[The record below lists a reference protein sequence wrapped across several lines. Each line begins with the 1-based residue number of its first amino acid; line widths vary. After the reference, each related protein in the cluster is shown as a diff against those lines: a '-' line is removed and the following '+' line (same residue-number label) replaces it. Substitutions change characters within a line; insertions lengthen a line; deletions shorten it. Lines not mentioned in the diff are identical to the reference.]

1 VVSGD
6 NRDHGG
12 NLAGDRMKPTPLI
25 ITLAT
30 LAIFVG
36 CNGTKNESTT
46 SSQPDRPLVNDH
58 SFGVDLAEARR
69 GFTTKLNRR
78 GPAPQEFEEA
88 TPPAGV
94 KEVLYTSGEL
104 KLKAWL
110 SEDPGQGKTRPAVV
124 YLHGGWSFAPMDWQD
139 AAPFVDAGFVVMMPM
154 LRSENGNPGVYEG
167 FYGEVD
173 DAIAAG
179 RFVSELSYVD
189 KDNVFVAG
197 HSVGGLLAVLT
208 AMMPSNYKA
217 SAALSAYLDM
227 ASWSEFE
234 HPSHVIFDTTNPE
247 EIRLR
252 NPMAFPASLRIPLI
266 LYAERG
272 GMDEINAA
280 FVARAKTAGKPC
292 ELLVTQGDHM
302 SMVAPSVQHAI
313 QWYRKYM
320 KN

>member
-1 VVSGD
+1 MWCTEVAGGAFFTFQIEVSGD
-6 NRDHGG
+6 IRDHDDY
-12 NLAGDRMKPTPLI
+12 LAGDRMKPTRLI

-30 LAIFVG
+30 LAVLVG

-46 SSQPDRPLVNDH
+46 SSQPDPPLVNDD

-94 KEVLYTSGEL
+94 KEVHYTSGEL

-110 SEDPGQGKTRPAVV
+110 SED
-124 YLHGGWSFAPMDWQD
+124 
-139 AAPFVDAGFVVMMPM
+139 
-154 LRSENGNPGVYEG
+154 PGVYEG

-217 SAALSAYLDM
+217 SAALSAFLDM

-234 HPSHVIFDTTNPE
+234 HPSRVIFDTSNPE

-272 GMDEINAA
+272 GMGEINAA
-280 FVARAKTAGKPC
+280 FVARPKTAGKPC
-292 ELLVTQGDHM
+292 ELLVTEGDHM

-320 KN
+320 KKGDNRDGVPFGL